1 MGIDSNFSGDERGT
15 AGAAD
20 KAAAAGLKL
29 VSERGAPTG
38 SAGAAGGA
46 PPGVADATGS
56 AATAKGTPGPAGSLP
71 GRGEGKPG
79 RSLPLWMFG
88 VLFVL
93 FLLGYGFQTHHASQL
108 EAEVLRLQESL
119 AKAESRLESHRTHLL
134 EIRTGVHDLSARL
147 ESQRVLIDRDPTA
160 EIAQPPAAASESP
173 ATPE

>member
-1 MGIDSNFSGDERGT
+1 MGIDSNFSGDDRGP

-29 VSERGAPTG
+29 VSERGAPAAATGGTAPGAPGTAGVPGAAKGTAG
-38 SAGAAGGA
+38 SAG
-46 PPGVADATGS
+46 GS
-56 AATAKGTPGPAGSLP
+56 AV
-71 GRGEGKPG
+71 RGEAKTS
-79 RSLPLWMFG
+79 RQLPLWMFG

-93 FLLGYGFQTHHASQL
+93 FLLGYGYQTHHASQL

-147 ESQRVLIDRDPTA
+147 ESLRVLIDRDPTA
-160 EIAQPPAAASESP
+160 EAQTPPTTALETLP
-173 ATPE
+173 TPE